1 MEKGSMRNVKKVLG
15 WVTLVLG
22 IGMVIFPVITLVLV
36 VKWRILIGIALGVL
50 GYLNTKAGS
59 QL

>member
-1 MEKGSMRNVKKVLG
+1 
-15 WVTLVLG
+15 
-22 IGMVIFPVITLVLV
+22 MVIFPVITLVLV